1 MGRALGWGRARLCHG
16 SRWRLLAA
24 GALVTLGVTAVAAS
38 AATAVTA
45 LASALGWL
53 GVLIEAVALKSTFSL
68 RGLAASALRVAED
81 LERSDLRAARAAV
94 GRDLVSRPTTS
105 LDTAQ
110 VVSATVESVAENL
123 TDAFV
128 APVFFY
134 LLFGL
139 PGAAFYRAVNTADAM
154 IGYHDG
160 PLEHFGK
167 LAARLDDV
175 LNLAPARVAA
185 LALVAGAA
193 LAGGDARGAWRT
205 WRHEG
210 RLTASPNAGRTMAAM
225 AGALGVTL
233 TKAGTYRLGS
243 GRAPEVGDIG
253 RALWLFAVAAALAVG
268 ALLVLDSVAL
278 FLHGGRRAAGI
289 I

>member
-1 MGRALGWGRARLCHG
+1 VAAP
-16 SRWRLLAA
+16 LAA
-24 GALVTLGVTAVAAS
+24 GD
-38 AATAVTA
+38 
-45 LASALGWL
+45 
-53 GVLIEAVALKSTFSL
+53 
-68 RGLAASALRVAED
+68 LAA
-81 LERSDLRAARAAV
+81 ARQAV
-94 GRDLVSRPTTS
+94 GWHLVSRPTAT
-105 LDTAQ
+105 LDASG
-110 VVSATVESVAENL
+110 VVSATVESIAENL

-175 LNLAPARVAA
+175 LNLLPARLAA
-185 LALVAGAA
+185 LALVVGAA
-193 LAGGDARGAWRT
+193 LVSEDARGAWRT
-205 WRHEG
+205 WRRDG
-210 RLTASPNAGRTMAAM
+210 RLTESPNAGRTMAAM

-268 ALLVLDSVAL
+268 ALLLLDSVAL